1 MRKCAANVWS
11 NYPVCR
17 ILNYGDFSGGMTL
30 DVGVIGLDFTFYLN
44 PAHHTVSLDTIL
56 LKYRSEEKG
65 SSLCKCSILL
75 SFFFMSKKQ
84 ERLRSELLSED
95 KITNLLG
102 FLA

>member
-1 MRKCAANVWS
+1 MLCPHWGSFDLDHPKITKNGRVFWRQTDS
-11 NYPVCR
+11 HPVVCKVQVH
-17 ILNYGDFSGGMTL
+17 SSQTL
-30 DVGVIGLDFTFYLN
+30 K
-44 PAHHTVSLDTIL
+44 VSASRLI

-75 SFFFMSKKQ
+75 GFFMSKKL

-102 FLA
+102 SLT

>member
-56 LKYRSEEKG
+56 LEKNNNNVG
-65 SSLCKCSILL
+65 KFKVL
-75 SFFFMSKKQ
+75 SPSV
-84 ERLRSELLSED
+84 
-95 KITNLLG
+95 
-102 FLA
+102 